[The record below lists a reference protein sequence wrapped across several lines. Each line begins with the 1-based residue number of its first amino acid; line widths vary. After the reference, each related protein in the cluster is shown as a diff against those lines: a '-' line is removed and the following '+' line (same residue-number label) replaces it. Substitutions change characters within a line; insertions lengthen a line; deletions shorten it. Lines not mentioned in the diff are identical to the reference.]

1 MRNAL
6 LTGFDPKRLRALLAV
21 FFLALLVPTGFLIYQ
36 SYDQLKWE
44 AFHQHRVMAEELA
57 ARIDA
62 GVTRLIATEEA
73 RAYSDYSFLV
83 IEGDPTANFLQR
95 SPLSSFPV
103 AVPLPGLIGYFQV
116 DADGWASTP
125 LLPPPGT
132 DHALYGI
139 SASEYDA
146 RLALQRQIQQVLSE
160 NRLVR
165 AMPRDLPRSPET
177 APEIAPEPEKDSEA
191 LASATLQMN
200 AVEESVRAMPESAA
214 LKRETRQ
221 EVVRAPQAFDRL
233 DDTYAQRSLDKT
245 AGLGRVEDL
254 KLDAPYENRLSG
266 LLNQP
271 AEPASAPQARDAV
284 VGRRAKRREQTVLPE
299 PAPAELRESVGG
311 TLTGTLAGTV
321 TVAGD
326 FADELAVADADAAD
340 FRSGKKTGNL
350 VVNTFESEIDP
361 FQFDVLDDGH
371 LVLHR
376 NVWRDGQRITQGALL
391 ARRPFIDALIQRPFQ
406 ETGLSAMSDLIVALY
421 GDVVRTVGAQG
432 KRNYV
437 TNAVDL
443 TGALLYSAR
452 LSEPLGALE
461 LIFTV
466 TRLPVGPGGS
476 VVVWVSVVLGLVL
489 VGGFVLIYRLG
500 LGQIN
505 LNRQQQDFVSAVSHE
520 LKTPLTSIR
529 MYGEMLQAG
538 WADEDKKQS
547 YYDFICEESER
558 LSRLITN
565 VLQLAQLT
573 RNDPQFDLKPVSVA
587 QLLDMTESKIA
598 SQVERAGFELR
609 VARDAA
615 LENVKVLADSDC
627 FSQVMINLV
636 DNALKF
642 AGAGEQPVIEI
653 GTRASGSDGVCFTV
667 RDHGPGV
674 PNDQMKKIFRLFY
687 RTESELTRETVGTG
701 IGLALV
707 HQLVLA
713 MRGSV
718 DVRNREP
725 GAEFR
730 VTLTRVLA

>member
-6 LTGFDPKRLRALLAV
+6 LNGFNPNRLRALLAV
-21 FFLALLVPTGFLIYQ
+21 FFFALSVPTAFLIYQ

-116 DADGWASTP
+116 DADGGASTP

-132 DHALYGI
+132 DPALYGI

-146 RLALQRQIQQVLSE
+146 RLALQQQIQQVLSE

-165 AMPRDLPRSPET
+165 VTPRDLPLLSETEPET
-177 APEIAPEPEKDSEA
+177 EMDTEA
-191 LASATLQMN
+191 LASVAVQMN
-200 AVEESVRAMPESAA
+200 AVEESVRAVPESVASRREMLQEAA
-214 LKRETRQ
+214 
-221 EVVRAPQAFDRL
+221 RAPQAFDRL
-233 DDTYAQRSLDKT
+233 DDTYAQRSLEKT

-271 AEPASAPQARDAV
+271 VAPASAPQARDAV
-284 VGRRAKRREQTVLPE
+284 IGRRAKRREQTVLPE
-299 PAPAELRESVGG
+299 PAELPAEKKERQSVGG
-311 TLTGTLAGTV
+311 SLAGSL
-321 TVAGD
+321 AGAGT

-340 FRSGKKTGNL
+340 FRAGKKAGDL

-391 ARRPFIDALIQRPFQ
+391 ARRPFIDALVQRPFQ

-421 GDVVRTVGAQG
+421 GDVVRTVSAQG

-437 TNAVDL
+437 TSAADL
-443 TGALLYSAR
+443 TGALLYQAR

>member
-1 MRNAL
+1 
-6 LTGFDPKRLRALLAV
+6 
-21 FFLALLVPTGFLIYQ
+21 
-36 SYDQLKWE
+36 
-44 AFHQHRVMAEELA
+44 MAP
-57 ARIDA
+57 AR
-62 GVTRLIATEEA
+62 EA
-73 RAYSDYSFLV
+73 R
-83 IEGDPTANFLQR
+83 Q
-95 SPLSSFPV
+95 
-103 AVPLPGLIGYFQV
+103 
-116 DADGWASTP
+116 
-125 LLPPPGT
+125 
-132 DHALYGI
+132 
-139 SASEYDA
+139 
-146 RLALQRQIQQVLSE
+146 
-160 NRLVR
+160 
-165 AMPRDLPRSPET
+165 ET
-177 APEIAPEPEKDSEA
+177 A
-191 LASATLQMN
+191 
-200 AVEESVRAMPESAA
+200 RAE
-214 LKRETRQ
+214 
-221 EVVRAPQAFDRL
+221 QAFDRL
-233 DDTYAQRSLDKT
+233 DDTYARRSLEKT
-245 AGLGRVEDL
+245 VGLGRVEDL
-254 KLDAPYENRLSG
+254 KLDAPYQNRLSG

-271 AEPASAPQARDAV
+271 AEPASAPQARDAIV
-284 VGRRAKRREQTVLPE
+284 VQRAKRREQTVLPE
-299 PAPAELRESVGG
+299 PAELPAEKKERQSVGG
-311 TLTGTLAGTV
+311 TLTGTPTGALA
-321 TVAGD
+321 VAG

-340 FRSGKKTGNL
+340 FGAGKKTGDL

-391 ARRPFIDALIQRPFQ
+391 ARQPFIDALIQRPFQ

-421 GDVVRTVGAQG
+421 GDVVRTLSAQG
-432 KRNYV
+432 KDNYM
-437 TNAVDL
+437 TSAADL
-443 TGALLYSAR
+443 TGALLYRAR

-489 VGGFVLIYRLG
+489 VGGFALIYRLG

-573 RNDPQFDLKPVSVA
+573 RNDPQFDLKPISVA

-598 SQVERAGFELR
+598 SQVERAGFKLR

-615 LENVKVLADSDC
+615 LESVQVLADADC

-674 PNDQMKKIFRLFY
+674 PDDQMKKIFRLFY

-713 MRGSV
+713 MQGSV
-718 DVRNREP
+718 DVRNRDP